1 MHADAAGRVRSPSIN
16 MDWRTVQSATTG
28 VDKYCVEGR
37 HSGGVW
43 IVSGMCHFLAYPT
56 QFLTPF
62 PANNFLQCL
71 LPWIPPSKSSPSF
84 GSKFPK
90 DIFRD
95 PYVSVYIYE
104 AGSPFENVMNQ
115 YMITGKG
122 INPFNPR
129 GLGAEGVALNAT
141 VAGATLG
148 GNAVLTATEVGSS
161 PTNILPAVTGMS
173 ALDVELEIG
182 SR

>member
-1 MHADAAGRVRSPSIN
+1 

-43 IVSGMCHFLAYPT
+43 IVS
-56 QFLTPF
+56 
-62 PANNFLQCL
+62 
-71 LPWIPPSKSSPSF
+71 
-84 GSKFPK
+84 

-129 GLGAEGVALNAT
+129 GLGAEGIALNAT

-148 GNAVLTATEVGSS
+148 GNAVLTATEVGSV
-161 PTNILPAVTGMS
+161 PTKISPAVTGMGP
-173 ALDVELEIG
+173 LGVELEIG